1 MCFSIGYLV
10 GTTKYPFLIVR
21 HYFKCVSYCY
31 LLNIK
36 VYLFHVVAS
45 YLLVHNLLIMWLHDD
60 LNLFV
65 SSSII
70 TIVKL
75 GSLVQH
81 LMATCTIRLLV

>member
-1 MCFSIGYLV
+1 
-10 GTTKYPFLIVR
+10 
-21 HYFKCVSYCY
+21 
-31 LLNIK
+31 
-36 VYLFHVVAS
+36 
-45 YLLVHNLLIMWLHDD
+45 MWLHDD

-81 LMATCTIRLLV
+81 LMATCIIRLLVLGSTIFTWLLDSRSQLVSNNIVISYLLNNHW